1 MTRHEQVR
9 KPRQS
14 KLKRWLTTFGDS
26 LYTKPSLPL
35 AVLAGSIAAIS
46 AILSSQNPGVTW
58 WTFIPIAMILVPI
71 VWLLLIAVVGLPSL
85 LWERLQRRTA
95 KHDAIGVADNDATR
109 LSRARANHWRAVE
122 IALREEGET
131 APNARS
137 LLARYRRTVEDFGA
151 EWWAAHD
158 EPEQIARD
166 LLSTQRSE

>member
-1 MTRHEQVR
+1 
-9 KPRQS
+9 
-14 KLKRWLTTFGDS
+14 
-26 LYTKPSLPL
+26 
-35 AVLAGSIAAIS
+35 
-46 AILSSQNPGVTW
+46 
-58 WTFIPIAMILVPI
+58 MILVPI

-95 KHDAIGVADNDATR
+95 KHDAIGVADNDAIGVADNDATR